1 MRAVL
6 GFLLLLVGITV
17 GWLVLSGQLP
27 VSSSASSAA
36 TSSSG
41 AVVPPNLNTSPS
53 TALPTAPAA
62 PLPAGQT
69 ITQANPVPQTGCGV
83 LGTVKC

>member
-27 VSSSASSAA
+27 VSSSASSAG
-36 TSSSG
+36 TSSTANS
-41 AVVPPNLNTSPS
+41 VPANLNTSPS
-53 TALPTAPAA
+53 TAVPTAPAA
-62 PLPAGQT
+62 PLPTGQT

>member
-27 VSSSASSAA
+27 VSSSAA
-36 TSSSG
+36 TSSTTTS
-41 AVVPPNLNTSPS
+41 VPANLNTSPS
-53 TALPTAPAA
+53 TAVPTAPAA